1 MEDSVMQLHR
11 ALILT
16 LICSSTALAKNAVAS
31 EPSTTDITEKMFVQT
46 GGYTQLKVDT
56 NLEQK
61 YPLLEVR
68 SFDMPSSIKYIGQG
82 LNYILSLSGYRLI
95 ALQETQQSVL
105 NLYSMKLPITNRS
118 FTTANTLQVV
128 QTLVGVGF
136 EVKVNEIARTVQ
148 ITAKETK

>member
-1 MEDSVMQLHR
+1 MMRL
-11 ALILT
+11 
-16 LICSSTALAKNAVAS
+16 
-31 EPSTTDITEKMFVQT
+31 
-46 GGYTQLKVDT
+46 
-56 NLEQK
+56 
-61 YPLLEVR
+61 
-68 SFDMPSSIKYIGQG
+68 
-82 LNYILSLSGYRLI
+82 RLI

-136 EVKVNEIARTVQ
+136 EVNVNEIARTVQ